1 MEPSLPD
8 RLEAL
13 LMRAFDGEATPGE
26 RGELAAVADA
36 DPRLAAWAELRG
48 ALRAALAVPGPV
60 DIAGDV
66 MAALDADRA
75 WAPLGASLAS
85 VLGGADA
92 PPIDLA
98 DAIAAQIAA
107 MGVYT
112 SDADAPLDPETE
124 WAPLGAALRDAV
136 RAPAVDLADLVM
148 ASIANEAVWAP
159 VGEAVRDI
167 VRAAPPIDVVAPVM
181 VELDPDAELSAY
193 FDGELSSERTAVV
206 AARLLRDV
214 GARDRLAAY
223 ASLGESL
230 RDATQRGEDLWPGV
244 ADGVGLE
251 RDALHGWAAIAAPL
265 KEAFAAIP
273 PIDVAGSVMSQ
284 IEPVAVRMPRWAS
297 LGGPLLGFALA
308 AAMLFAVLPTA
319 PTAPT
324 RRPEDGVAAVAADLR
339 LATINDAQVEEIY
352 APGDVVV
359 QVMQFEDGGPTFILV
374 DDPPSG
380 SGVPL

>member
-1 MEPSLPD
+1 
-8 RLEAL
+8 
-13 LMRAFDGEATPGE
+13 
-26 RGELAAVADA
+26 
-36 DPRLAAWAELRG
+36 
-48 ALRAALAVPGPV
+48 
-60 DIAGDV
+60 
-66 MAALDADRA
+66 
-75 WAPLGASLAS
+75 
-85 VLGGADA
+85 
-92 PPIDLA
+92 
-98 DAIAAQIAA
+98 
-107 MGVYT
+107 
-112 SDADAPLDPETE
+112 
-124 WAPLGAALRDAV
+124 
-136 RAPAVDLADLVM
+136 
-148 ASIANEAVWAP
+148 
-159 VGEAVRDI
+159 
-167 VRAAPPIDVVAPVM
+167 
-181 VELDPDAELSAY
+181 
-193 FDGELSSERTAVV
+193 
-206 AARLLRDV
+206 
-214 GARDRLAAY
+214 LAAY

-273 PIDVAGSVMSQ
+273 SIDVAGSVMSQ